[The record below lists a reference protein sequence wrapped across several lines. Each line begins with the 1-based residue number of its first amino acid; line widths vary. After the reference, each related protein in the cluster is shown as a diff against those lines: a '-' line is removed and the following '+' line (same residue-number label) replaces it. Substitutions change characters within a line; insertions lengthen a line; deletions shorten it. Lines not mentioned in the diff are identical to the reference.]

1 MTSEKKQKEESKSP
15 QKNEI
20 EIENEDLLNVFFDN
34 TGSQF
39 ESQFYLSRKKMLSA
53 ENGQN
58 ELSDLLKSKLK
69 ALDMMLL
76 LLTNN
81 KNILKE
87 SDLSCCE
94 TLNNLL
100 SISKKD
106 KTYGE
111 QIYSKIKTLII
122 YFIKN
127 KILLEE
133 KSVDEN
139 KILIKFLLTLLNIKF
154 DNGYFKQILDLIS
167 DQKDLFDIFIHE
179 LFNKLFKGRNITIK
193 IKEMKYIIKSI
204 LINDKISK
212 NLNYFDVMELILN
225 YAKEKQ
231 NGGCRTSFQLN
242 QVVYLL
248 QYMVEIVTI
257 NEIKKNLTNKDENK
271 KRLLKIV
278 EIFFNSVNDLINKD
292 DYDFD
297 KNNINKKN
305 LAIKN
310 ENIKRKKIFFGEM
323 LNILNK
329 LKKHF
334 DVFSDKEFSSKLEQI
349 NNLYK
354 NTINTKYVIII
365 QDNTNNNSNN
375 NKKNKTE
382 DKKNLINEEKI
393 EMDKNEEKND
403 NDFNDNEE
411 EKEEEEKDENE
422 DEDDN
427 NNEINEQIKEE
438 KENDEEE
445 RIELDEEPDN
455 KKDEIKDKKIKKDK
469 PKKEK
474 KDKKD
479 KKEKNKHDKE
489 EKNMIEMKNKKT
501 KRKESKN
508 KDDNKK
514 ENKNKKKKNK

>member
-1 MTSEKKQKEESKSP
+1 MTSEKKSKDDSP
-15 QKNEI
+15 QPQKAEI
-20 EIENEDLLNVFFDN
+20 EINNEDLLNVFFDN
-34 TGSQF
+34 SGSQF
-39 ESQFYLSRKKMLSA
+39 ESQFYLSRKKMLNA

-58 ELSDLLKSKLK
+58 ELSELLKSKLK

-87 SDLSCCE
+87 ADLSCCE
-94 TLNNLL
+94 VFNSLL

-106 KTYGE
+106 KLYSE
-111 QIYSKIKTLII
+111 HIYSKIKTIMI

-133 KSVDEN
+133 KNVEEN
-139 KILIKFLLTLLNIKF
+139 TNLIKFLLTLFNIKF
-154 DNGYFKQILDLIS
+154 DNGYFKQILELIS
-167 DQKDLFDIFIHE
+167 DQKDLFDIFIKE
-179 LFNKLFKGRNITIK
+179 LFHKLFRGRNITIK
-193 IKEMKYIIKSI
+193 IKEMKYMLKSI
-204 LINDKISK
+204 LINEKISK
-212 NLNYFDVMELILN
+212 NFNYFDVMELILN

-248 QYMVEIVTI
+248 QYMVEIANV
-257 NEIKKNLTNKDENK
+257 NEIKKNLENKDENK
-271 KRLLKIV
+271 KRLLKIMDMH
-278 EIFFNSVNDLINKD
+278 FNSVKDLINKD

-297 KNNINKKN
+297 KNNINKKI
-305 LAIKN
+305 LATKN

-323 LNILNK
+323 LNFLNK
-329 LKKHF
+329 LKKNF
-334 DVFSDKEFSSKLEQI
+334 EVINDKEFSTKLEEI

-382 DKKNLINEEKI
+382 DKKNIKKKKKI
-393 EMDKNEEKND
+393 EMDNNEEKND
-403 NDFNDNEE
+403 NDINDNEE
-411 EKEEEEKDENE
+411 EKEEEEKDEN
-422 DEDDN
+422 EDDN

-445 RIELDEEPDN
+445 GIELDEEPDN

>member
-1 MTSEKKQKEESKSP
+1 MTSEKKPKEDLKTP
-15 QKNEI
+15 PKNEI
-20 EIENEDLLNVFFDN
+20 EIENEDLLNVFFDH

-39 ESQFYLSRKKMLSA
+39 ESQFYLSRKKMLNA

-81 KNILKE
+81 KSILKE

-100 SISKKD
+100 SVSKKD
-106 KTYGE
+106 KIYGE
-111 QIYSKIKTLII
+111 QIYSKIKTLVI
-122 YFIKN
+122 YFFKN

-133 KSVDEN
+133 KNVDEN

-154 DNGYFKQILDLIS
+154 DNGYFKQILELIC
-167 DQKDLFDIFIHE
+167 DQKDLFDIFINE
-179 LFNKLFKGRNITIK
+179 LFNKSFKGRNITIK

-248 QYMVEIVTI
+248 QYMVEIITI
-257 NEIKKNLTNKDENK
+257 NEIKKNLENKDENK
-271 KRLLKIV
+271 KRLIKIV
-278 EIFFNSVNDLINKD
+278 EIFFNSINDLINKD

-323 LNILNK
+323 LNFLNK

-334 DVFSDKEFSSKLEQI
+334 DVFGDKEFSSKLEQI

-354 NTINTKYVIII
+354 NTINTKYVIVI
-365 QDNTNNNSNN
+365 QDNANNNSN
-375 NKKNKTE
+375 KKNKNE
-382 DKKNLINEEKI
+382 DKKKLINEEKKDI
-393 EMDKNEEKND
+393 DSNEEKND
-403 NDFNDNEE
+403 NDINDNEE
-411 EKEEEEKDENE
+411 EKEGEEKEDKNE
-422 DEDDN
+422 DEN
-427 NNEINEQIKEE
+427 NIKINKQNKED

-445 RIELDEEPDN
+445 GIELEEEPDII
-455 KKDEIKDKKIKKDK
+455 KEEIKEKKIKKDK
-469 PKKEK
+469 QK
-474 KDKKD
+474 KDKKGKKD
-479 KKEKNKHDKE
+479 TKEKENNNNE

-501 KRKESKN
+501 KRKESKD
-508 KDDNKK
+508 KEENKK
-514 ENKNKKKKNK
+514 DNKNKKKKK